1 MTYAPVIQTQAD
13 LEQVWRRLMSPLGFG
28 GHSVWLM
35 FIGADDRPVPQLTQI
50 EEAVAPPDEEV
61 LDGLAQVL
69 RSVVDGLVPG
79 GRVACLRSRP
89 GRAAVTDD
97 DRAWASGLYDACRRA
112 GLPAEVVHLA
122 TDDELLPLP
131 LDELRLPETA

>member
-13 LEQVWRRLMSPLGFG
+13 LEQVWRRLMSPLGFS

-50 EEAVAPPDEEV
+50 EDALTPPDEQV
-61 LDGLAQVL
+61 LGGLAQVL
-69 RSVVDGLVPG
+69 RSVVDDLVPG

-89 GRAAVTDD
+89 GRPAVTDD

-122 TDDELLPLP
+122 SDDELVPLP

>member
-13 LEQVWRRLMSPLGFG
+13 LQTVWRTLMGPLGFG
-28 GHSVWLM
+28 GHSIWLM

-50 EEAVAPPDEEV
+50 EDAEEPPDTQA
-61 LDGLAQVL
+61 LDGLAEVL
-69 RSVVDGLVPG
+69 RSVVDDLVPG

-89 GRAAVTDD
+89 GRSAVTAE

-122 TDDELLPLP
+122 TDEELLPLP
-131 LDELRLPETA
+131 LDELPIPESA

>member
-13 LEQVWRRLMSPLGFG
+13 LEEVWRTLMSPLGFG

-50 EEAVAPPDEEV
+50 EDAETPPDGQV

-69 RSVVDGLVPG
+69 GSVVEELVPG

-89 GRAAVTDD
+89 GSAAVTAD

-122 TDDELLPLP
+122 TDVELLPLP
-131 LDELRLPETA
+131 LDELPVPQSA

>member
-13 LEQVWRRLMSPLGFG
+13 LEQVWRTLMGPLGFG

-50 EEAVAPPDEEV
+50 EDAVTPPDEQV
-61 LDGLAQVL
+61 LGGLAQVL
-69 RSVVDGLVPG
+69 RSVVSDLVPG

-89 GRAAVTDD
+89 GRAAVTGE

-122 TDDELLPLP
+122 TDEELLPLP
-131 LDELRLPETA
+131 LDELSLPETA